1 MKKKF
6 TLLLLAVFAM
16 SLQAFADVVISMYD
30 ESATYTSA
38 ELSNIKSGKLIW
50 DKATKTLTM
59 DNVAIEI
66 NAYGEAFKIN
76 GVGNMTLLLKGANS
90 ITSNDY
96 VAFYHQV
103 DGGVMITSD
112 DGKGSLT
119 CRGDN
124 GIYVTFET
132 STLIIANCTVTAE
145 GTNGGGINGDGW
157 NHNNFAKLIVDKAN
171 VTAKGTPD
179 SGSYGSINWVNDI
192 SLIDCSYV
200 APAGVYFTKITKK
213 LENGNNYNIGGLTT
227 DGTTFTTEEV
237 VIKCLTIDEQNFPD
251 EAFRTYVKTTFD
263 LDDDNVLSNDEI
275 ATATKIDGR
284 GKSIKDLTGIEF
296 FTELTELNCRGNDL
310 SAKPLDLSANTKLKK
325 IDLYDAKLKAINV
338 SKLLDLEHL
347 NVGYNNLMAL
357 DVSNNTKLT
366 YLDFYYNT
374 ELITPVDLSKLT
386 ELNYLH
392 IYGTPVGTLDVSHN
406 TKLTSLTCTKC
417 NLTTLDVSMLPLL
430 STLNFGQN
438 DLTSVDLSHNPEL
451 TKINGGSSYKLES
464 INLSGCTKLET
475 VNLSFCVLT
484 ELVLPEGCTG
494 LYSLE
499 IHANQIRGAAM
510 NAFVESLPTVTAGTI
525 KAYYPHTFREG
536 NVITTLQVAAANAKH
551 WKVYYNADTG
561 SGYEWKEYEGS
572 SPGIAIDDVNFPDD
586 NFRAEIKKKRYDGDQ
601 DGFLSDEEISS
612 TYLIEVNQK
621 NIENLKG
628 VEFFTALKYLHCY
641 GNKLTTLDVSVFPD
655 LEILSCLENPL
666 TTLDVTHN
674 PKLRDLGCRDCQL
687 TALDLSQNPGLLH
700 LYCQDNQLT
709 ALDLTNNTK
718 LVNLNCSGNKLTAL
732 DTSKNTEL
740 SNLEC
745 YSNQITAL
753 DMSKNKLLS
762 LDCSYNKLTALDLST
777 FAGLDVGSS
786 VFICGNQIGETA
798 MKALVESLPV
808 AVEDYGPTL
817 YVVDS
822 SYPNEK
828 NVITI
833 SQVALAKSKNWYVYD
848 LGTDTAYEGV
858 TGIAPVVGDKP
869 GTTICY
875 DLSGRRIETGNSSMS
890 QLPKGIY
897 IINGRKVVIK

>member
-16 SLQAFADVVISMYD
+16 SLQTFASVVISMSD

-66 NAYGEAFKIN
+66 NAHGEAFKIN

-145 GTNGGGINGDGW
+145 GTYGGGINGDGW

-171 VTAKGTPD
+171 VTAKGTPG

-200 APAGVYFTKITKK
+200 APAGVHFTKITKK

-237 VIKCLTIDEQNFPD
+237 VIKCPTIDEQNFPD

-275 ATATKIDGR
+275 AAATKIDCR
-284 GKSIKDLTGIEF
+284 GKGVKDLTGIEF
-296 FTELTELNCRGNDL
+296 FTELTELDCRGNDL

-347 NVGYNNLMAL
+347 NVGSNNLTTL

-366 YLDFYYNT
+366 YLDFYFNSG
-374 ELITPVDLSKLT
+374 ITSPVDLSSLT
-386 ELNYLH
+386 ELDYLH
-392 IYGTPVGTLDVSHN
+392 IYGTPVGTLDLSQN
-406 TKLTSLTCTKC
+406 TKLRTLSCSKC
-417 NLTTLDVSMLPLL
+417 NLSALDVSMLPLL
-430 STLNFGQN
+430 SSITFGQN
-438 DLTSVDLSHNPEL
+438 NFKSIDLSHNPL
-451 TKINGGSSYKLES
+451 LNKVNSNSSYQLES
-464 INLSGCTKLET
+464 INLTGCTKLT
-475 VNLSFCVLT
+475 TLWVNFCNLS
-484 ELVLPEGCTG
+484 ELVLPEGCTE
-494 LYSLE
+494 LSSIE
-499 IHANQIRGAAM
+499 IYCNQIRGAAM
-510 NAFVESLPTVTAGTI
+510 NAFIESLPTRSGRI
-525 KAYYPHTFREG
+525 EAYYPKSSREG
-536 NVITTLQVAAANAKH
+536 NVITTIQVAAANAKG
-551 WKVYYNADTG
+551 WKILYNAHPG
-561 SGYEWKEYEGS
+561 SGYDWQEYEGS

-601 DGFLSDEEISS
+601 DGFLSDEEISN
-612 TYLIEVNQK
+612 TNLIEVNQK

-700 LYCQDNQLT
+700 LYCQGNQLT

-718 LVNLNCSGNKLTAL
+718 LVNLYCTANKLTAL
-732 DTSKNTEL
+732 DLSKNTEL

-745 YSNQITAL
+745 SYNQITAL

-777 FAGLDVGSS
+777 FAGLDVASN

-798 MKALVESLPV
+798 MKALVESLPT

-848 LGTDTAYEGV
+848 YGTDTAYEGV
-858 TGIAPVVGDKP
+858 TGIAQVEGDKP
-869 GTTICY
+869 QTADYY
-875 DLSGRRIETGNSSMS
+875 DLSGRKIVNAKSPTR

-897 IINGRKVVIK
+897 IINGNKVVIK